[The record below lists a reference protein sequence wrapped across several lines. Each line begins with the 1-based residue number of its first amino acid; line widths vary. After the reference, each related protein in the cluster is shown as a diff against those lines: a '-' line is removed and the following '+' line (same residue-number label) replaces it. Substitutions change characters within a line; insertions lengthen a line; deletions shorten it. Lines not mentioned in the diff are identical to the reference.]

1 MSLPCVLGEKD
12 NDVLQKKDELVLHE
26 MVGRISI
33 QVLFPGRFDVFPQCS
48 DILVIVHV
56 SIRCLYLLFICFV
69 YHHHTVIIPLP
80 CINNIQSNHKESIQ

>member
-56 SIRCLYLLFICFV
+56 LI
-69 YHHHTVIIPLP
+69 
-80 CINNIQSNHKESIQ
+80 